1 MTAREF
7 YDTVVK
13 MRKAQRDYFRTRS
26 QRSLN
31 ESKQFEKLVDAEI
44 KRVEQIQQQQ
54 ADNQQQKLLRV
65 TSTLAQP
72 TSPFPIAR

>member
-1 MTAREF
+1 MNARQF

-26 QRSLN
+26 QRHLN
-31 ESKQFEKLVDAEI
+31 ESKELEAQVDAEI

-54 ADNQQQKLLRV
+54 ADNQQLKML
-65 TSTLAQP
+65 
-72 TSPFPIAR
+72 

>member
-1 MTAREF
+1 MNAKEF
-7 YDTVVK
+7 YNLVVK

-31 ESKQFEKLVDAEI
+31 ESKQLEKLVDAEI

-54 ADNQQQKLLRV
+54 AAKQQLKIL
-65 TSTLAQP
+65 
-72 TSPFPIAR
+72 

>member
-7 YDTVVK
+7 YNLAVK

-31 ESKQFEKLVDAEI
+31 ESKELEALVDAEI
-44 KRVEQIQQQQ
+44 KRVTKIEQER
-54 ADNQQQKLLRV
+54 ADQTQGKLL
-65 TSTLAQP
+65 
-72 TSPFPIAR
+72 